1 MSAGQQ
7 ALDHGPDRMRTQHQ
21 GLLASSAVEHAVRE
35 DMTSLEIS
43 TELHLING
51 HEGNVEVA
59 RHGLDSGNPIPRARW
74 LDLLLACDEGDRI
87 YARTGRDLVVDLA
100 GQ

>member
-7 ALDHGPDRMRTQHQ
+7 SLDHGPDGLRTQHQ

-35 DMTSLEIS
+35 DMTSLEIGA
-43 TELHLING
+43 ELHLING
-51 HEGNVEVA
+51 HEGDIEVA
-59 RHGLDSGNPIPRARW
+59 RHGLDSGDPIAWVRW
-74 LDLLLACDEGDRI
+74 LDLLLAGDEGDRI
-87 YARTGRDLVVDLA
+87 YARTGCDLIVDFA

>member
-7 ALDHGPDRMRTQHQ
+7 SLDHRPDSLRTQHQ

-35 DMTSLEIS
+35 DMTALEIGAK
-43 TELHLING
+43 LHLING

-59 RHGLDSGNPIPRARW
+59 RHGLDRGDPIAWARR
-74 LDLLLACDEGDRI
+74 LDLLLAGDEGDRI
-87 YARTGRDLVVDLA
+87 YARTGRDLIVDLA

>member
-7 ALDHGPDRMRTQHQ
+7 SLDHRPDSLRTQHQ

-35 DMTSLEIS
+35 DMTALEIGAK
-43 TELHLING
+43 LHLING

-59 RHGLDSGNPIPRARW
+59 RHGLDRGDPIAWARR
-74 LDLLLACDEGDRI
+74 LYLLLARDEGARI
-87 YARTGRDLVVDLA
+87 YSPQGRDPFVDPA
-100 GQ
+100 A